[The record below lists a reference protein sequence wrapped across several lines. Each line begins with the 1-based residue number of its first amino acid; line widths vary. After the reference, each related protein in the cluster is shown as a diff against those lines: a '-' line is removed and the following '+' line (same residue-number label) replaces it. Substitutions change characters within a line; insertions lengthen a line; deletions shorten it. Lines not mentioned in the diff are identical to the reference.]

1 MEHSGILDD
10 EAKKILRAKEI
21 ARTEQDLLFRVA
33 NELVKAGS
41 SSFEFGS
48 KRFLLTKSGLSYNPG
63 YQIESEN
70 LDGSGLFRH
79 SWSALSGD
87 LDWQVSCIINKV
99 SHLLA
104 TRSVSE

>member
-1 MEHSGILDD
+1 MEHSDIFDD

-21 ARTEQDLLFRVA
+21 AHAEQDLLFRVA
-33 NELVKAGS
+33 KELIDAGS

-48 KRFLLTKSGLSYNPG
+48 KRFILNKSGLSYNPG

-70 LDGSGLFRH
+70 LDGSGHFRH

-87 LDWQVSCIINKV
+87 FEWQVSCVANKV

-104 TRSVSE
+104 SRSDSE